1 MDDYKIDMLDAKSE
15 NVKEEIEETKANI
28 EEIETHRKNIDKK
41 QTIFSQDVK
50 YAVTYSKQDNSNSLL
65 TWSINTESVG
75 EQQYDQ
81 YLELEQKG
89 YNEFSLDLIHK
100 KIVLFHYKENGKIK
114 YELVDLTERKFLDL
128 RETLQI
134 PEEFP
139 IIKYSIGFFSDDFNN
154 SNDSNDRLIL
164 VSLYSSK
171 SGKKDYK
178 IYEYSFKDKQIT
190 TYDIVIPKGL
200 EDHNVNCCINE
211 TKLFFFA
218 CDMTDETR
226 NYLIL
231 QWDLSDL
238 SAMTFEMQY
247 HLLEDK
253 EMPLIMFKEIRLDIN
268 GPNFVMNEGKT
279 LLAIR
284 VYNRIYIF
292 SMESGLQVSTLKFK
306 ESDFTMESFVSSN
319 DVPEGLI
326 VSFGDNALFLDP
338 FDPFSDV
345 IEIDYTGKNSK
356 ITNKGKKISTIE
368 NSVHVTNELKKNL
381 SRKILENNHYYSNLY
396 TLSIF
401 QTIRNLFEEILKGK
415 IKSDCSDLKMIT
427 IQGRFYFVSYED
439 EKVEIWGRTSSKNED
454 ILTQFPATF
463 KFGGLFA
470 FKLLNNSDLVLI
482 TDAGIHIYTIISASI
497 ALRYFWVNE
506 DWKNNF
512 QRESTIIKIL
522 ENEFKE
528 SRSSLPP
535 PTFETLIRSPD
546 DDQHSSLDDFL
557 VLNPDYEGHY
567 KYKELLISIICLNTI
582 ELSKFGKEMLKISI
596 EKKNDVIVGT
606 IIDRIIEII
615 QNNSSDPSSNEE
627 NSGNS
632 SSIEESFGNPT
643 SIEKN
648 SSDPSSNEKNTS
660 DPSSNEKNSGNSSS
674 IEESSGNP
682 ASIEKSTSDP
692 SSNEKNSGNSSSIE
706 ENSDKP
712 TSIEKNS
719 NDSGSNE
726 KSTSDPSSNKKNSVN
741 PSLIK
746 KNSSDPSLSLLP
758 IISIIRSN
766 LSRLSEYYS
775 DYELRIFSYT
785 SIMPDPMCSS
795 VKTISTSFPYAYSKN
810 IEIKKSTKLSLLS
823 NNYFK
828 PLLSSCST
836 ILNFRKYE
844 NIPVISF
851 IVPYNYSWNEIL
863 CQPESILFH
872 DIDSK
877 TIYNGWNLTAFIA
890 FNERIYYYY
899 YFIWFLYTIFYLC
912 FALASTLE
920 SNLIPDVYRTIL
932 LIISVILGLIHIL
945 VEIWQFYWLKENY
958 FKDPCNFFDLG
969 AYLLPII
976 TSLHWIIKETPPLW
990 IIAFSNLFL
999 SLKFLLF
1006 FRVFHHFGIYFTII
1020 VGVAKKISPF
1030 LIVLFIVIFGFSH
1043 TFYILLRPTQDFSF
1057 DNPTFNND
1065 KNNPWNLAT
1074 KYNLVNPD
1082 GTINPNATMI
1092 QPPDSNTNLFDWFPT
1107 SLLAMYLFITGNNG
1121 SLSPWDYRDY
1131 QAMTVLL
1138 EYLIQKAKIIV
1149 ETEIFYMLHYKK
1161 YQKQNLD
1168 WIYYNIPINNVRKLI
1183 EAIKDHKIE
1192 FDAPPYIR
1200 NELKKLMKFRESKES
1215 FKEILKQKS
1224 RYKTLRETYK
1234 MNVQRGW
1241 LIDLIRDPPV
1251 NHKIN

>member
-692 SSNEKNSGNSSSIE
+692 SSNEKNS
-706 ENSDKP
+706 
-712 TSIEKNS
+712 
-719 NDSGSNE
+719 
-726 KSTSDPSSNKKNSVN
+726 
-741 PSLIK
+741 
-746 KNSSDPSLSLLP
+746 
-758 IISIIRSN
+758 
-766 LSRLSEYYS
+766 
-775 DYELRIFSYT
+775 
-785 SIMPDPMCSS
+785 
-795 VKTISTSFPYAYSKN
+795 
-810 IEIKKSTKLSLLS
+810 
-823 NNYFK
+823 
-828 PLLSSCST
+828 
-836 ILNFRKYE
+836 
-844 NIPVISF
+844 
-851 IVPYNYSWNEIL
+851 
-863 CQPESILFH
+863 
-872 DIDSK
+872 
-877 TIYNGWNLTAFIA
+877 
-890 FNERIYYYY
+890 
-899 YFIWFLYTIFYLC
+899 
-912 FALASTLE
+912 ASTLE